1 MEHPLLSLHHVT
13 ATVDQAR
20 PDLDFFERLLGLR
33 LVKRTVNFDNHGVYH
48 FYYGTE
54 SGAPGT
60 IWTTF
65 PYHGWGVPA
74 GVQGA
79 GQVAATAF
87 SVPAGALERWRTG
100 LEAAGLRPQD
110 GSPRFAECPL
120 VVRDP
125 SGLAIE
131 LVPDADDPR
140 APWSGG
146 GVDVAMAIRGL
157 HGVTLL
163 LRSRA
168 PTVELMTGLLGF
180 EIVDEMPDRTR
191 LAAGGNA
198 AGHLV
203 DLVEAPDAPAAR
215 NGLGTVH
222 HVAFAIAGADE
233 QVELRKELL
242 RRGARVTEIRD
253 RTYFQSIY
261 FREPGGVLFE
271 VATIAPGFTVDEPL
285 ERLGESLKLPPWE
298 EPHRAEIEA
307 TLPRLDR

>member
-1 MEHPLLSLHHVT
+1 M
-13 ATVDQAR
+13 
-20 PDLDFFERLLGLR
+20 
-33 LVKRTVNFDNHGVYH
+33 
-48 FYYGTE
+48 
-54 SGAPGT
+54 
-60 IWTTF
+60 
-65 PYHGWGVPA
+65 
-74 GVQGA
+74 
-79 GQVAATAF
+79 
-87 SVPAGALERWRTG
+87 
-100 LEAAGLRPQD
+100 
-110 GSPRFAECPL
+110 
-120 VVRDP
+120 
-125 SGLAIE
+125 
-131 LVPDADDPR
+131 R

-146 GVDVAMAIRGL
+146 VDAGTAIRGL

-180 EIVDEMPDRTR
+180 EIVDEMPGRTR

-222 HVAFAIAGADE
+222 HVAFAIADGDQ
-233 QVELRKELL
+233 QVELRQELL
-242 RRGARVTEIRD
+242 RRGAEVTEVRD

-298 EPHRAEIEA
+298 EPYRAEIEA